1 MLAKRCCCVSIA
13 SMTVRPIRLSRI
25 LPLGALAAALLA
37 ASPGLAATKPTEEE
51 IQARIDAQL
60 KTLAPKAPQVE
71 AAPEV
76 PPPAPPPAVP
86 PAPSAPAVPARIYQ
100 TVPVILTTSM
110 GPITIA
116 LEVERAPLTA
126 GNFLKYVDQK
136 RLDGTVFYRAFTF
149 APDFP
154 NVGMIQGGTQNDPKR
169 ILKPVPH
176 EPTSKTGLTHD
187 DGAVSLA
194 QGAPGTGTADF
205 FIIIGEMKGLDAKP
219 GDAGFAVFGHVTQG
233 MDLVKKIAAAPRSPT
248 KGEGAMKGQMLEP
261 PIRILTAR
269 RAPTVLPSP

>member
-1 MLAKRCCCVSIA
+1 MIA
-13 SMTVRPIRLSRI
+13 SSVLLRRVLPI
-25 LPLGALAAALLA
+25 GALAIALLA
-37 ASPGLAATKPTEEE
+37 ASSGVAATKPTEEE

-60 KTLAPKAPQVE
+60 KNLAPKPPPAEV
-71 AAPEV
+71 APEV
-76 PPPAPPPAVP
+76 PMPAPPP
-86 PAPSAPAVPARIYQ
+86 PAPAAPPVPARVYQ

-154 NVGMIQGGTQNDPKR
+154 NIGMIQGGTQNDPKR
-169 ILKPVPH
+169 ILKPVAH

-194 QGAPGTGTADF
+194 QGGPGTGTADF
-205 FIIIGEMKGLDAKP
+205 FVIIGEMKGLDAKP
-219 GDAGFAVFGHVTQG
+219 GDAGFAVFGHVIQG
-233 MDLVKKIAAAPRSPT
+233 MDLVKQIAVAPRSPT
-248 KGEGAMKGQMLEP
+248 KGDGAMKGQMLEP
-261 PIRILTAR
+261 AIRILTAR
-269 RAPTVLPSP
+269 RAPVAPPAP

>member
-1 MLAKRCCCVSIA
+1 MKNA
-13 SMTVRPIRLSRI
+13 PIRLALSLCLAV
-25 LPLGALAAALLA
+25 LPGALAAQDA
-37 ASPGLAATKPTEEE
+37 A
-51 IQARIDAQL
+51 
-60 KTLAPKAPQVE
+60 
-71 AAPEV
+71 
-76 PPPAPPPAVP
+76 APPPAQTA
-86 PAPSAPAVPARIYQ
+86 PAPAPAKVYK
-100 TVPVILTTSM
+100 TVPIVLATTM

-116 LEVERAPLTA
+116 LETERAPLTA

-169 ILKPVPH
+169 ILKPVAH
-176 EPTSKTGLTHD
+176 EPTTQTGLTHD
-187 DGAVSLA
+187 DGAISLA
-194 QGAPGTGTADF
+194 QAGPGTATADF

-233 MDLVKKIAAAPRSPT
+233 MDLVKQIAVAPRSPT

-261 PIRILTAR
+261 PVKIVTAR
-269 RAPTVLPSP
+269 RVPVPAVAP

>member
-1 MLAKRCCCVSIA
+1 
-13 SMTVRPIRLSRI
+13 MTAP
-25 LPLGALAAALLA
+25 ATLAA
-37 ASPGLAATKPTEEE
+37 
-51 IQARIDAQL
+51 QDA
-60 KTLAPKAPQVE
+60 
-71 AAPEV
+71 AAPS
-76 PPPAPPPAVP
+76 PAPVAAA
-86 PAPSAPAVPARIYQ
+86 PAPAKVYK

-110 GPITIA
+110 GPIAIE

-169 ILKPVPH
+169 ILKPVAH
-176 EPTSKTGLTHD
+176 EPTSQTGLTHD
-187 DGAVSLA
+187 DGAISLA

-205 FIIIGEMKGLDAKP
+205 FIIIGEMKGLDAKA

-233 MDLVKKIAAAPRSPT
+233 MDLVKQIAVAPRSPT
-248 KGEGAMKGQMLEP
+248 KGVGAMKGQMLEP
-261 PIRILTAR
+261 PIKILTAR
-269 RAPTVLPSP
+269 RAPISTP

>member
-1 MLAKRCCCVSIA
+1 MTHWMMRLALPLCLMTAPAMLAA
-13 SMTVRPIRLSRI
+13 QD
-25 LPLGALAAALLA
+25 AAA
-37 ASPGLAATKPTEEE
+37 
-51 IQARIDAQL
+51 
-60 KTLAPKAPQVE
+60 
-71 AAPEV
+71 
-76 PPPAPPPAVP
+76 PPPAPVA
-86 PAPSAPAVPARIYQ
+86 AASVPAKIYK
-100 TVPVILTTSM
+100 TVPVILATSM
-110 GPITIA
+110 GPITIE

-169 ILKPVPH
+169 ILKPVAH
-176 EPTSKTGLTHD
+176 EPTSQTGLTHD
-187 DGAVSLA
+187 DGAISLA

-233 MDLVKKIAAAPRSPT
+233 MELVKQIATAPRSPT
-248 KGEGAMKGQMLEP
+248 KGVGAMKGQMLEP
-261 PIRILTAR
+261 PIKILTAR
-269 RAPTVLPSP
+269 RAPVGTP

>member
-1 MLAKRCCCVSIA
+1 MRLALPLCLMTAPAMLAA
-13 SMTVRPIRLSRI
+13 QD
-25 LPLGALAAALLA
+25 AAA
-37 ASPGLAATKPTEEE
+37 
-51 IQARIDAQL
+51 
-60 KTLAPKAPQVE
+60 
-71 AAPEV
+71 
-76 PPPAPPPAVP
+76 PPPAPAAAV
-86 PAPSAPAVPARIYQ
+86 SVPAKVYK

-110 GPITIA
+110 GPIAID

-169 ILKPVPH
+169 ILKPVAH
-176 EPTSKTGLTHD
+176 EPTSQTGLTHD
-187 DGAVSLA
+187 DGAISLA

-233 MDLVKKIAAAPRSPT
+233 MDLVKQIAIAPRSPT
-248 KGEGAMKGQMLEP
+248 KGVGAMKGQMLEP
-261 PIRILTAR
+261 PIKILTAR
-269 RAPTVLPSP
+269 RAPVVAPAP

>member
-1 MLAKRCCCVSIA
+1 MKHWMMRLA
-13 SMTVRPIRLSRI
+13 
-25 LPLGALAAALLA
+25 LPLCLMTAPATIAAQDA
-37 ASPGLAATKPTEEE
+37 A
-51 IQARIDAQL
+51 
-60 KTLAPKAPQVE
+60 
-71 AAPEV
+71 
-76 PPPAPPPAVP
+76 APPPASA
-86 PAPSAPAVPARIYQ
+86 APVAAPAKVYK
-100 TVPVILTTSM
+100 TVPIILTTSM

-169 ILKPVPH
+169 ILKPVAH
-176 EPTSKTGLTHD
+176 EPTSQTGLTHD
-187 DGAVSLA
+187 DGAISLA

-233 MDLVKKIAAAPRSPT
+233 MDLVKQIAVAPRSPT
-248 KGEGAMKGQMLEP
+248 KGVGAMKGQMLEP
-261 PIRILTAR
+261 TIKILTAR
-269 RAPTVLPSP
+269 RAPVSTP

>member
-1 MLAKRCCCVSIA
+1 MTRWMTRLA
-13 SMTVRPIRLSRI
+13 
-25 LPLGALAAALLA
+25 LPFCLA
-37 ASPGLAATKPTEEE
+37 ASPAILAA
-51 IQARIDAQL
+51 QDA
-60 KTLAPKAPQVE
+60 
-71 AAPEV
+71 
-76 PPPAPPPAVP
+76 APPPP
-86 PAPSAPAVPARIYQ
+86 APAVPAPPTKVYK
-100 TVPVILTTSM
+100 TVPVVLTTSM

-169 ILKPVPH
+169 ILKPVAH
-176 EPTSKTGLTHD
+176 EPTTLTGLTHD

-194 QGAPGTGTADF
+194 QGAPGTATADF

-219 GDAGFAVFGHVTQG
+219 GEAGFAVLGHVTQG
-233 MDLVKKIAAAPRSPT
+233 MDIVKQIAAAPRSPT

-261 PIRILTAR
+261 TVRILTAR
-269 RAPTVLPSP
+269 RAPVPAITP

>member
-1 MLAKRCCCVSIA
+1 MVVVPA
-13 SMTVRPIRLSRI
+13 S
-25 LPLGALAAALLA
+25 
-37 ASPGLAATKPTEEE
+37 AATKPTEAE
-51 IQARIDAQL
+51 IQARIEAQL
-60 KTLAPKAPQVE
+60 KSATPKTPPVE
-71 AAPEV
+71 VAPEA
-76 PPPAPPPAVP
+76 PPPAPPPVAPTVP
-86 PAPSAPAVPARIYQ
+86 VAPAVPTHVYQ

-116 LEVERAPLTA
+116 LEVERAPITA

-154 NVGMIQGGTQNDPKR
+154 NIGMIQGGTQNDPKR
-169 ILKPVPH
+169 ILKPVAH

-233 MDLVKKIAAAPRSPT
+233 MDLVKQIAVAPRSPT
-248 KGEGAMKGQMLEP
+248 KGDGAMKGQMLEP
-261 PIRILTAR
+261 AIRILTAR
-269 RAPTVLPSP
+269 RAPVSPPGP

>member
-1 MLAKRCCCVSIA
+1 MMRLALPLCLMTIPAMLAA
-13 SMTVRPIRLSRI
+13 QD
-25 LPLGALAAALLA
+25 AA
-37 ASPGLAATKPTEEE
+37 ASPPAAAAAT
-51 IQARIDAQL
+51 
-60 KTLAPKAPQVE
+60 
-71 AAPEV
+71 
-76 PPPAPPPAVP
+76 PAKV
-86 PAPSAPAVPARIYQ
+86 YK
-100 TVPVILTTSM
+100 TVPIVLTTSM
-110 GPITIA
+110 GPIAIE

-169 ILKPVPH
+169 ILKPVAH
-176 EPTSKTGLTHD
+176 EPTSQTGLTHD
-187 DGAVSLA
+187 DGAISLA

-233 MDLVKKIAAAPRSPT
+233 MDLVKQIAVAPRSPT
-248 KGEGAMKGQMLEP
+248 KGVGPMKGQMLEP

-269 RAPTVLPSP
+269 RAPVVAPAP

>member
-1 MLAKRCCCVSIA
+1 MKHW
-13 SMTVRPIRLSRI
+13 TIRFA
-25 LPLGALAAALLA
+25 LPLCLAAIPGALAA
-37 ASPGLAATKPTEEE
+37 
-51 IQARIDAQL
+51 QDA
-60 KTLAPKAPQVE
+60 
-71 AAPEV
+71 AAP
-76 PPPAPPPAVP
+76 PPPAA
-86 PAPSAPAVPARIYQ
+86 ASAPVPAKVYK
-100 TVPVILTTSM
+100 TVPIVLTTTM

-169 ILKPVPH
+169 ILKPVAH
-176 EPTSKTGLTHD
+176 EPTTQTGLSHD
-187 DGAVSLA
+187 DGAISLA
-194 QGAPGTGTADF
+194 QAGPGTATADF

-219 GDAGFAVFGHVTQG
+219 GDPGFAVFGHVTDG
-233 MDLVKKIAAAPRSPT
+233 MDLVRKIAVAPRSPT

-261 PIRILTAR
+261 PIKIVTAR
-269 RAPTVLPSP
+269 RGAVPAGTP